1 MIRGIFLMCLLLPIL
16 GTSAQGAPARI
27 ALVIGNS
34 DYEHAPLKNPLNDA
48 ALMTAT
54 LRDVGFEVFDYA
66 NVNRRELKR
75 AFSSFGKRVSEAG
88 RDTISLVY
96 YSGHGAQVRGEN
108 YLIPIS
114 SIIEDELDVDIEGIR
129 ASSLMGTLEE
139 AKPALSIVI
148 LDACRNNPFKSSSR
162 SANRGLAKTDA
173 PTGTLLAYS
182 TAPGQLAEDGS
193 GSNSAYTKAL
203 SLAIRS
209 PGAKVE
215 EVFKRVRIEV
225 MTRTLDEQ
233 VPWESSSLIGDFYFV
248 EEATSVKPT
257 TQIAPAPAIVPIVE
271 IEYWK
276 SIANSNDVA
285 LYQVYLDRYPEGLF
299 QGIAEQR
306 VASMNAASN
315 AKPANNGEKITPAI
329 VPIVEIEYW
338 KSIATNND
346 VALYQVYLDRYP
358 RGLFQ
363 GIAEQRIASLKAA
376 EHAKTANNGT
386 WTGAG
391 IAKGACEVNR
401 FKLKLKVDGRKV
413 TGMADIQSYGFW
425 PLTGSIDLEGK
436 LKARLKVDDTTVY
449 FSGTAKDAVLTGK
462 WDATEVGCAG
472 PFTAT
477 LMKR

>member
-1 MIRGIFLMCLLLPIL
+1 MCLLFPIL

-27 ALVIGNS
+27 ALVIGNG
-34 DYEHAPLKNPLNDA
+34 DYEHAPLKNPINDA
-48 ALMTAT
+48 TLMAAT
-54 LRDVGFEVFDYA
+54 LRSVGFEVFDYS

-75 AFSSFGKRVSEAG
+75 AFSRFGKRVSEAG
-88 RDTISLVY
+88 RDTVSLVY

-108 YLIPIS
+108 YLIPVS
-114 SIIEDELDVDIEGIR
+114 SIIEDELDVDIEGVR
-129 ASSLMGTLEE
+129 ASSLMRTLED

-162 SANRGLAKTDA
+162 SANRGLAKMDA

-193 GSNSAYTKAL
+193 GSNSAYSKAL
-203 SLAIRS
+203 SLAIRT

-233 VPWESSSLIGDFYFV
+233 VPWEASSLIGDFYFV
-248 EEATSVKPT
+248 EGATSVKPA
-257 TQIAPAPAIVPIVE
+257 TQIVPAPAITPIIEIEYWKSIATSNDAALYQVYLDRYPGGMFQGIAEQRVASLNAAEHAKTANNPATQIVPTPSIVPIVE

-276 SIANSNDVA
+276 SIANS
-285 LYQVYLDRYPEGLF
+285 
-299 QGIAEQR
+299 
-306 VASMNAASN
+306 
-315 AKPANNGEKITPAI
+315 
-329 VPIVEIEYW
+329 
-338 KSIATNND
+338 ND

-413 TGMADIQSYGFW
+413 TGMADIQSYGNW